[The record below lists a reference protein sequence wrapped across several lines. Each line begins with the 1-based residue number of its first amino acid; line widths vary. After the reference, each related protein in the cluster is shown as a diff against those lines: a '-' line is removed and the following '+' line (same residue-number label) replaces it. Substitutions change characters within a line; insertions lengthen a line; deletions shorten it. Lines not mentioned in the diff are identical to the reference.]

1 MEPIK
6 QYLLT
11 EKKMT
16 PAVIERMLLKF
27 EKHQDIAD
35 EFVLWIQTKE
45 YGVDDPITVEGY
57 TANDIHRIAPF
68 LDGVGVF
75 NFMISLREQP
85 EKAKTQIASGFPRK

>member
-1 MEPIK
+1 MDSIK
-6 QYLLT
+6 QYLLN
-11 EKKMT
+11 EKKLT
-16 PAVIERMLLKF
+16 PAVMERMLLKF

-45 YGVDDPITVEGY
+45 YIVDDPIKVEGY
-57 TANDIHRIAPF
+57 TADDIHRIAPF

-85 EKAKTQIASGFPRK
+85 EKAKQQIASGFPRK

>member
-6 QYLLT
+6 DYLLK
-11 EKKMT
+11 EKKLT
-16 PAVIERMLLKF
+16 PAVMERMLLKF
-27 EKHQDIAD
+27 EKHQDIAN

-45 YGVDDPITVEGY
+45 YVTDNPIKTEGY
-57 TANDIHRIAPF
+57 TAGDIYKIAPF

-85 EKAKTQIASGFPRK
+85 EKAKQQIASGFPRK